1 MFFSQTCLKSP
12 KIAFP
17 CPEKQY
23 IVLNIAI
30 LEKISDYLQIF
41 FERILS
47 IHSRKPKNPVSTINS
62 CVKMAC
68 QVDYNRLSA
77 GYKVVW
83 WPA

>member
-1 MFFSQTCLKSP
+1 MFLVAFCLKSP

-17 CPEKQY
+17 WPEKQY

-47 IHSRKPKNPVSTINS
+47 INSRKPKNPVSTIDS
-62 CVKMAC
+62 CVNVSFEWTTMTC
-68 QVDYNRLSA
+68 
-77 GYKVVW
+77 
-83 WPA
+83 